1 MKFHKHKQ
9 EQPAFP
15 DARQKWRSITLQ
27 PWCVPLL
34 LLTEL
39 VFMVAIITLLV
50 LSQQRTG
57 FVDVGFEERS
67 VDFTSFEG
75 ALEWGQGLLWTTL
88 PVFIVGLYKLFRDA
102 VRTALVFETPYI
114 ELAVAGTGETVDAGK
129 SVYLDYRTSF
139 AIVAWWKA
147 WKNKHYF
154 LSLCLVLSFV
164 EALALVPLT
173 ARLFAV
179 REELL
184 PRESLLN
191 VLSVFDTTAP
201 LVNADYGALM
211 DAVAASWINQSP
223 LPPGTD
229 GDYGFSRVTPLKS
242 YSNFTI
248 SAPTNASR
256 LSVDCAEVPTTR
268 NSFSIVDESDRI
280 FTVGFNATDRGCSIE
295 GSIAVNADS
304 DDFLEAG
311 LTSDC
316 PEGTGRSRISFFYG
330 SLSSNGD
337 LLTPILVSCIPTYWS
352 ASGNLTVVTTNNTFS
367 DRVVETPKFHPAVH
381 DVEDLGITAQ
391 QFEDGVMTI
400 RTFNPATTSEG
411 NTNAPLRLA
420 ELIVRSIKAA
430 NKEFLTENIINAA
443 QRIYPAT
450 YTMLA
455 LTYFYPEL
463 DTPVQVSGTLAVA
476 QNRLH
481 VVPPVAITMVA
492 ILFVL
497 FGSTTYLI
505 FYLRRHPS
513 ILAEEPI
520 GLFGAANLLKRSNI
534 PDIIERYH
542 RQGIFDGR
550 LGHKLPEEQ
559 AKIVEEELT
568 KTQCWVESG
577 PRQHDLVVKM
587 AVPSSLQSAPGGMG
601 CEDSQPLINEETPY
615 KGSGLIT
622 SVADADRR
630 FARNQAQ
637 DQEMT
642 YVTTS
647 PPGLAGQFYEQYPGP
662 GAGSF
667 NRTTIRRKPVNS
679 GPL

>member
-1 MKFHKHKQ
+1 M
-9 EQPAFP
+9 
-15 DARQKWRSITLQ
+15 
-27 PWCVPLL
+27 
-34 LLTEL
+34 TEL
-39 VFMVAIITLLV
+39 VFIVAIITLLV
-50 LSQQRTG
+50 LSQRHTG

-75 ALEWGQGLLWTTL
+75 ALDWGQGLLWTTL

-114 ELAVAGTGETVDAGK
+114 ELATAGTGKAVEAGK

-201 LVNADYGALM
+201 LANADYGALM
-211 DAVAASWINQSP
+211 DAVAASWINESP
-223 LPPGTD
+223 LPRGTD
-229 GDYGFSRVTPLKS
+229 GDYGFSRITPLKP

-248 SAPTNASR
+248 SAPANASR
-256 LSVDCAEVPTTR
+256 LSVDCEAVSTTPET
-268 NSFSIVDESDRI
+268 FSIVDETDNF
-280 FTVGFNATDRGCSIE
+280 FTVSFSATDRGCPIE
-295 GSIAVNADS
+295 GSIAANADT
-304 DDFLEAG
+304 DGFLEAA

-330 SLSSNGD
+330 SLSSTAD
-337 LLTPILVSCIPTYWS
+337 LLSPILVSCIPTYWS
-352 ASGNLTVVTTNNTFS
+352 ASGNITVVTTTSSFS
-367 DRVVETPKFHPAVH
+367 DRVVETPRFYPAEH
-381 DVEDLGITAQ
+381 EVEDLGLTAQ
-391 QFEDGVMTI
+391 QFEDGVMTVL
-400 RTFNPATTSEG
+400 TFNPATSSAG

-420 ELIVRSIKAA
+420 ELIVRSVKVADKA
-430 NKEFLTENIINAA
+430 FSGQNIIDAA

-463 DTPVQVSGTLAVA
+463 GTPVQVSGTIAIA

-481 VVPPVAITMVA
+481 VVPPVAITMVVIFV
-492 ILFVL
+492 ILFC
-497 FGSTTYLI
+497 STTYLI
-505 FYLRRHPS
+505 FYLQSHPS

-520 GLFGAANLLKRSNI
+520 GLFGAANLLSGSNI

-550 LGHKLPEEQ
+550 LGQTFPEEQ
-559 AKIVEEELT
+559 AKNIDDELT
-568 KTQCWVESG
+568 QTKCWIEPG
-577 PRQHDLVVKM
+577 PRQYDLIVKM
-587 AVPSSLQSAPGGMG
+587 AVPSNVQEASGGIIPG
-601 CEDSQPLINEETPY
+601 ESQRLINEETSY
-615 KGSGLIT
+615 KGSELAV
-622 SVADADRR
+622 SVAGDGRQ
-630 FARNQAQ
+630 FARNQVQ

-642 YVTTS
+642 YMTTS
-647 PPGLAGQFYEQYPGP
+647 SPGVAGQFYDQYPNQ
-662 GAGSF
+662 GAGYP
-667 NRTTIRRKPVNS
+667 NRTTIQRKPVNR